1 MYFENQPTSPSPPP
15 GDAGSK
21 TLHQLARD
29 GDTETIKLWFAESRN
44 DPIKFINKLD
54 EKKLSPLHYAARHSN
69 IEVMKLL
76 VENGADINKL
86 GDDNMTPLHYT
97 ARYSCNNL
105 TTTLIQISR
114 LFYFGFFSK
123 TNHQMII

>member
-44 DPIKFINKLD
+44 ENPIKFINKLD

-86 GDDNMTPLHYT
+86 GDDNMTPLQKTWSLIGKSQHPKINT
-97 ARYSCNNL
+97 L
-105 TTTLIQISR
+105 TQGKSLW
-114 LFYFGFFSK
+114 LCG
-123 TNHQMII
+123 

>member
-123 TNHQMII
+123 TNHQMIY

>member
-29 GDTETIKLWFAESRN
+29 GDTETIKLWFAESRQD

-97 ARYSCNNL
+97 ARYSYNNI
-105 TTTLIQISR
+105 TTTLIQISH
-114 LFYFGFFSK
+114 LFFLFFGFFSN
-123 TNHQMII
+123 TNH